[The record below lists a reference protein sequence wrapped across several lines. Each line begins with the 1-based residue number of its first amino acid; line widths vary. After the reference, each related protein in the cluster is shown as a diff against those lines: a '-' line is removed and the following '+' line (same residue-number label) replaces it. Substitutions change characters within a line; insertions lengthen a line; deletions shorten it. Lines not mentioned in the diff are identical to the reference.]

1 MDYRDLPYD
10 AEIEYLESTGTQYI
24 DTGIPL
30 FSDMQMTITFRLK
43 DNANNTSIIGSA
55 VKEGYR
61 VADRKQM
68 YLLANYP
75 YNNKWYIALAHNTST
90 GAGYTGTELL
100 DDFGTVIVHQN
111 KLIVNGVEYSDVNV
125 SPFFAGGNCFL
136 FWSDGTHEWLA
147 QKKALIRLKRFLL
160 KDSANILVRD
170 MIPVRVGNVGYLFDK
185 VSGQL
190 FGNSGTG
197 AFILGSDVAPGRYAN
212 EIAFL
217 ESTGSQYID
226 NVYTDNASA
235 NEAVFDFKV
244 NGTGDII
251 GNKGSGD
258 IYANG
263 TKIVGINSGVGAF
276 AYYKP
281 TDARVLLQL
290 NSGENSLTNIVTT
303 FSKTTSTFTIE
314 ADGETLSGAYS
325 GIARNEPY
333 TMLVRD
339 SNLTVGYFVGKI
351 YSGKIYEDGVLVRDF
366 IPVEYNNIGY
376 LYDKVSGQFFA
387 NQGTGKFVLG
397 HRAPR
402 FDGKACARSYTRRQL
417 MAEIAYPKPYISN
430 GLIFHLDGKDANGS
444 TWVDRIGGKVLTLYN
459 TTLQNGGV
467 RFTGNRHC
475 CAETEDGV
483 TLTAPAASST
493 IEIVGHRLTKRS
505 IEMIFSPGVNSSIFY
520 VGRNTYVSLGVNV
533 RLAQF
538 TAPLPVGKFTHSLR
552 ATLHYYNGTKM
563 TTTGSTVASNQ
574 ETNICVGGNETAAGN
589 LGFNGIIYQIR
600 IYNRLLTEDEIKW
613 NQEQDRKRY
622 GIQF

>member
-10 AEIEYLESTGTQYI
+10 AELEYLESTGAYI
-24 DTGIPL
+24 TLPIVVNKSTYVCIEYSVTKTYAEGGGADSRMFGVWQSNATCALAFLNASNQIRHRWG
-30 FSDMQMTITFRLK
+30 QTN
-43 DNANNTSIIGSA
+43 NANLNQTKGNRLRFTASGNTAKNENLTLGTSVSTTIGNSFPDENFKLFHITHGARIYSA
-55 VKEGYR
+55 K
-61 VADRKQM
+61 
-68 YLLANYP
+68 
-75 YNNKWYIALAHNTST
+75 I
-90 GAGYTGTELL
+90 
-100 DDFGTVIVHQN
+100 
-111 KLIVNGVEYSDVNV
+111 
-125 SPFFAGGNCFL
+125 GNFDL
-136 FWSDGTHEWLA
+136 
-147 QKKALIRLKRFLL
+147 
-160 KDSANILVRD
+160 
-170 MIPVRVGNVGYLFDK
+170 IPVRVGNVGYMYDK
-185 VSGQL
+185 VTGQL

-197 AFILGSDVAPGRYAN
+197 SFILGPDVAPGRYAN

-226 NVYTDNASA
+226 TGINADSNMGFSMTYSFTDLLN
-235 NEAVFDFKV
+235 
-244 NGTGDII
+244 
-251 GNKGSGD
+251 D
-258 IYANG
+258 IYSRMGAIRQSESNYIRHHTSRKG
-263 TKIVGINSGVGAF
+263 TSNSDIQ
-276 AYYKP
+276 YMLP
-281 TDARVLLQL
+281 TFTKELADATNKHTLVLDTV
-290 NSGENSLTNIVTT
+290 NSSIGYDGEVTT
-303 FSKTTSTFTIE
+303 
-314 ADGETLSGAYS
+314 YS
-325 GIARNEPY
+325 ESAFDCNLNYYLFARNEY
-333 TMLVRD
+333 LND
-339 SNLTVGYFVGKI
+339 AASISCAKIKIYQAKI
-351 YSGKIYEDGVLVRDF
+351 YSNGVLVRDF

-376 LYDKVSGQFFA
+376 LYDKVSGEFFA

-475 CAETEDGV
+475 RAETEDGV

-563 TTTGSTVASNQ
+563 TTTGSTVTSNQ